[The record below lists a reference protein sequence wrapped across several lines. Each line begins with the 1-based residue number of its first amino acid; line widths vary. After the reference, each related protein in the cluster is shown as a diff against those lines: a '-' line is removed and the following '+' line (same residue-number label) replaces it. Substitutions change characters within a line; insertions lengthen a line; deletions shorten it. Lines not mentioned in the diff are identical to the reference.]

1 MGECPECGANIW
13 ETVRE
18 SVDPIRDRL
27 PAIHNPIS
35 VGGGLVWISICM
47 FFAALVLL
55 IVNWFFILE
64 VKISQISFIRW
75 WQSLPLSGVIS
86 LLMVPGIWMLWPAR
100 ASLANTAVLRSIGIL
115 IIGVIGWG
123 VLGMYQW
130 FQIDDLAQ
138 YRGMERADVPD
149 QYMWLWISTKLG
161 MLLFALIFLWG
172 LNGILSEVGRR
183 SRKYRSA
190 RGGRQRLR
198 EIGIA
203 IAIAGIGMVLAVVMD
218 SQALHLIGV
227 VVTIIANLVI
237 LIGLAFLI
245 VNTLWIFQ
253 DLRPRPSLE
262 QLFQP
267 RSEAEPEAA
276 VAEDPTEDPPDSGQ

>member
-1 MGECPECGANIW
+1 
-13 ETVRE
+13 
-18 SVDPIRDRL
+18 
-27 PAIHNPIS
+27 
-35 VGGGLVWISICM
+35 M